1 VTDLES
7 VKSFQDLQDAA
18 KGDAMELVRL
28 MLNAWMIHF
37 KMNEKGQPPAG
48 YPPAPVAVAHAYAAP
63 VQAVAMAQ
71 AYPQPVAI
79 AQQAAPVQAYA
90 QPVRAAPVAYVE
102 AAPVQVSWAPLFMLL
117 PCGPDSLATLDWTYM
132 GGGMQGYAAQA
143 QPPMMQAYAPQ
154 SSMPP
159 VDEYSSSLLELLL
172 PTPSAPQSPGL

>member
-1 VTDLES
+1 VELLSLASSIVTDLES

-37 KMNEKGQPPAG
+37 KMNVV
-48 YPPAPVAVAHAYAAP
+48 APVAA
-63 VQAVAMAQ
+63 
-71 AYPQPVAI
+71 
-79 AQQAAPVQAYA
+79 
-90 QPVRAAPVAYVE
+90 E

-117 PCGPDSLATLDWTYM
+117 PCGPDPTLTGNPPLTGSL

-159 VDEYSSSLLELLL
+159 VDEYSTRPPVLLELLL
-172 PTPSAPQSPGL
+172 PTPSASRSPGL

>member
-1 VTDLES
+1 
-7 VKSFQDLQDAA
+7 
-18 KGDAMELVRL
+18 
-28 MLNAWMIHF
+28 
-37 KMNEKGQPPAG
+37 MNEKGQPPAG

-90 QPVRAAPVAYVE
+90 QPVQAAPVAYVE

-117 PCGPDSLATLDWTYM
+117 PCGPDPTLTGNPPLTGSL
-132 GGGMQGYAAQA
+132 GGGMQCYAAQA

-159 VDEYSSSLLELLL
+159 VDEYSTRPPVLLELLL